1 MVIKTT
7 FSQGTERLHLET
19 VNFMLKMSLT
29 QQWRFSAAPRRAE
42 GGLGRQMRFH
52 CGLRSVVW
60 GFGIS
65 HGKARHP
72 RGWPVCLV
80 SRRPPGS
87 AVITTSLPE
96 DSTRGH
102 SVRARK
108 HFFFLLIQTVQFPS
122 DLQMSGWLSCPAH
135 LPHLAPGT
143 YCSRATWQKTDSAFK
158 QSCLLG
164 HRLYKTKTTVPLDSI
179 NL

>member
-1 MVIKTT
+1 MKILSGPQKGGGRPGPPDGLPLWLCGAWCG
-7 FSQGTERLHLET
+7 FW
-19 VNFMLKMSLT
+19 NFP
-29 QQWRFSAAPRRAE
+29 WEGVPSAGMACV
-42 GGLGRQMRFH
+42 Q
-52 CGLRSVVW
+52 S
-60 GFGIS
+60 
-65 HGKARHP
+65 
-72 RGWPVCLV
+72 V

-96 DSTRGH
+96 DPTRGH

-122 DLQMSGWLSCPAH
+122 DLQMSGWPGRPAH